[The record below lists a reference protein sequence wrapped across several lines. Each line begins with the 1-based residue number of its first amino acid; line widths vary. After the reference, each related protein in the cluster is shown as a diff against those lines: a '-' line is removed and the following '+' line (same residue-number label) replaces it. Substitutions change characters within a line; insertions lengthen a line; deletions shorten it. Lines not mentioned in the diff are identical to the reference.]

1 MKKIWYTYTKED
13 YSFVKNNEIMS
24 FSGKLMGL
32 IFTILGEVSQF
43 QKSNDSCFP
52 SYTECRLR
60 MIITIIIG
68 HEYKGGIFWRASV
81 QREEKGQRG
90 DWD

>member
-1 MKKIWYTYTKED
+1 
-13 YSFVKNNEIMS
+13 
-24 FSGKLMGL
+24 
-32 IFTILGEVSQF
+32 
-43 QKSNDSCFP
+43 
-52 SYTECRLR
+52 